1 MKYIFLT
8 AIGFLSQAGPAYAQV
23 YWHPV
28 NQQMA
33 CMQQRIAWQQQQIAW
48 RQQQQQIAW
57 RQQRQVFDMAEYNRQ
72 QALMRHQQAIAIN
85 EYNSLPARMER
96 QRQAD
101 NAARARAIERVI
113 LENSARVW
121 LNEENARKARAGEDL
136 VKALIILRR

>member
-33 CMQQRIAWQQQQIAW
+33 CMQQRIAW
-48 RQQQQQIAW
+48 QQQQIAW

-121 LNEENARKARAGEDL
+121 LNEENARKASEYDGL
-136 VKALIILRR
+136 LNALILLRR